1 MAEPAD
7 FSGLRF
13 EAPDPDPAPAP
24 QPAAPASGPAAP
36 PEKAPKADEPDER
49 YEALEREVNE
59 LRSSNRQL
67 VDLVGRAVPPKKD
80 AAPTADP
87 LDDVDWGE
95 DPKDE
100 DEAEP
105 EDPTALVDDLAKLGR
120 DALAKRGF
128 VRTNEVRRIVREES
142 RKAAVTAAKQIV
154 GKTRAQ
160 VTSESAILRDFPDL
174 ADPESELYKATVPHI
189 QAAVR
194 LDPGAARN
202 PSTLFLAAT
211 AAKAALDA
219 KKGGGK
225 QRGDRDDFEPDDEEE
240 EDREPVRRAAPS
252 RNVRDIRIASQS
264 GDRNRTPSRTERRG
278 DDDFVMDADAKSV
291 AKMMGLTDDEYRAEA
306 TRVRKTSS
314 QSRRR
319 A

>member
-1 MAEPAD
+1 MAEAGD

-24 QPAAPASGPAAP
+24 QPATPASGPAAP
-36 PEKAPKADEPDER
+36 AEKEPKGNEPDER

-80 AAPTADP
+80 AAPAADP
-87 LDDVDWGE
+87 LDDVDWGD
-95 DPKDE
+95 DPNAKADE
-100 DEAEP
+100 EPGP

-128 VRTNEVRRIVREES
+128 IRESEVRKIVKEES

-154 GKTRAQ
+154 GKTRTQ
-160 VTSESAILRDFPDL
+160 VTTESAILRDFPDL

-219 KKGGGK
+219 KGGGR
-225 QRGDRDDFEPDDEEE
+225 QRGDRDVDPEDEEE

-252 RNVRDIRIASQS
+252 RNVRDIRIASQA

-291 AKMMGLTDDEYRAEA
+291 AKMMGLTDDEYRTEA